1 MMADMVVAT
10 LAHRAAFEHVV
21 MSIHAAR
28 AFPAQVFLGAWGAF
42 LFFES
47 DRLFAPGFA
56 TTARDLLR
64 AERASVCCLVNF
76 SKSPTLTYEN
86 GAKLFLD
93 ATSQPNDYDVSL
105 REGGPV
111 VGWLFG
117 MDRYG
122 CASDAGDWSI
132 YCEKDNDVG
141 VIALRRAGDMEK
153 YVEALSHLH
162 AAPISILLAAGSSA
176 PVPFCQ
182 LTETWRRGL
191 TEHYTCGTNQEE
203 AKQNS

>member
-1 MMADMVVAT
+1 MADMTVVA
-10 LAHRAAFEHVV
+10 AQRAAFERVV
-21 MSIHAAR
+21 TSIDAAR
-28 AFPAQVFLGAWGAF
+28 AFPEQVFLGAWGAF

-64 AERASVCCLVNF
+64 AEQASVCCLVNF
-76 SKSPTLTYEN
+76 SESSTLTCEN

-93 ATSQPNDYDVSL
+93 ATSQPGDYDVSL
-105 REGGPV
+105 RKGGPAM
-111 VGWLFG
+111 GWLFA

-122 CASDAGDWSI
+122 CASEAGGWSI
-132 YCEKDNDVG
+132 YCEKGNDVG
-141 VIALRRAGDMEK
+141 VIALRGAGDVEK
-153 YVEALSHLH
+153 YAEALDHLC
-162 AAPISILLAAGSSA
+162 AAPIDILLAAGSTA

-191 TEHYTCGTNQEE
+191 TEHYARVTDQEE
-203 AKQNS
+203 TK